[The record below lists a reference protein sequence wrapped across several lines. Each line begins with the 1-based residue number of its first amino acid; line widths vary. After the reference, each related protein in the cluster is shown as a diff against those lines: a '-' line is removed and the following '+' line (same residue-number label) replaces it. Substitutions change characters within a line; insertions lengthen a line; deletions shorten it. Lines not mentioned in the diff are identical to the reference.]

1 MQTKILGVAVAA
13 ALVAPGLAL
22 AQSSVQIYGTVN
34 MSGAQ
39 TKFSSV
45 PAASGGDITKYAVNS
60 HSSNWGIRSTESLGG
75 GMSAWFQAEFNMQME
90 RRTNTNDSIAQT
102 GEGSQ
107 RNSAVGL
114 RGGFGNVFVG
124 TWETP
129 WAQTF
134 RFWDVGTISGY
145 GPTTSIM
152 GRRESTNSGTSYVP
166 CTASF
171 TGATAGTG
179 NPTVTGVT
187 VPLGCTSTAVQGPTA
202 FGGANNLGYSL
213 WRRYQNAIHYESPE
227 WSGVQLKVA
236 IQPNETKT
244 NAQAGTSTAPAIP
257 ASNPSSW
264 SASLGWTGMGGRA
277 RAFLATMQ
285 SKDWSS
291 VGSTDGGWTFGG
303 GYDFGVANLGA
314 SYEQYTYKTG
324 NVTAAA
330 NGGVN
335 IGQGIGDIKAKQW
348 GIGLAVPVGPGKI
361 GASYAKAKDLGIAG
375 LDTSAK
381 MWNIGY
387 EWALSKR
394 TAVSFG
400 VAKIDNGTNQGFTW
414 TGATGGPNGPNEAS
428 PVPNGTDQTNLFV
441 GIRHSF

>member
-1 MQTKILGVAVAA
+1 MQKKILGVAVAA

-34 MSGAQ
+34 MSVAQ

-45 PAASGGDITKYAVNS
+45 PAAAGGDITKYAVNS

-75 GMSAWFQAEFNMQME
+75 GMSAWFQSEFNMQME
-90 RRTNTNDSIAQT
+90 RRSNDNANIAQT
-102 GEGSQ
+102 GEGSH
-107 RNSAVGL
+107 RNSGVGL
-114 RGGFGNVFVG
+114 RGGFGNVYVG

-134 RFWDVGTISGY
+134 RLWDVGTISGY
-145 GPTTSIM
+145 GPTTSLI
-152 GRRESTNSGTSYVP
+152 GRRESTNSGTQFAASTS
-166 CTASF
+166 TAIV
-171 TGATAGTG
+171 AGTG
-179 NPTVTGVT
+179 T
-187 VPLGCTSTAVQGPTA
+187 TSTAVQGPPFTGTNA
-202 FGGANNLGYSL
+202 LGYSL
-213 WRRYQNAIHYESPE
+213 WRRYQNAIFYESPE

-236 IQPNETKT
+236 IQPNETK
-244 NAQAGTSTAPAIP
+244 AGAVGALQ

-264 SASLGWTGMGGRA
+264 SGSLGWTGMGGRA

-291 VGSTDGGWTFGG
+291 IGKTDGGWTLGG
-303 GYDFGVANLGA
+303 GYDFGVANIGA
-314 SYEQYTYKTG
+314 TYEQYTYKTG
-324 NVTAAA
+324 DAGTTAT
-330 NGGVN
+330 NGGAAL
-335 IGQGIGDIKAKQW
+335 GDIKAKEW
-348 GIGLAVPVGPGKI
+348 AVGIAVPVGPGKI

-375 LDTSAK
+375 ADTGAK

-400 VAKIDNGTNQGFTW
+400 IAKIDNGAQQGFTW
-414 TGATGGPNGPNEAS
+414 TGATGGPSGANETNPMPA
-428 PVPNGTDQTNLFV
+428 GTDQTNLFV

>member
-1 MQTKILGVAVAA
+1 
-13 ALVAPGLAL
+13 
-22 AQSSVQIYGTVN
+22 
-34 MSGAQ
+34 
-39 TKFSSV
+39 
-45 PAASGGDITKYAVNS
+45 
-60 HSSNWGIRSTESLGG
+60 
-75 GMSAWFQAEFNMQME
+75 MQME
-90 RRTNTNDSIAQT
+90 RRTNDGVGIDAS

-107 RNSAVGL
+107 RNSGVGL

-134 RFWDVGTISGY
+134 RMWDVGTISGY
-145 GPTTSIM
+145 GPTTSII

-166 CTASF
+166 CT
-171 TGATAGTG
+171 TTLTPVVGNTA
-179 NPTVTGVT
+179 NPSITQVG
-187 VPLGCTSTAVQGPTA
+187 VPLNGCTSTAVQGPPTFNA
-202 FGGANNLGYSL
+202 AGALGYSL

-244 NAQAGTSTAPAIP
+244 NAQAATSTAIAIP
-257 ASNPSSW
+257 SSNPSSW

-291 VGSTDGGWTFGG
+291 VGNTDGGWTFGG
-303 GYDFGVANLGA
+303 GYDFGVANVGA
-314 SYEQYTYKTG
+314 TYETYTYKTG
-324 NVTAAA
+324 STAPA
-330 NGGVN
+330 GGVN
-335 IGQGIGDIKAKQW
+335 VGQGIGDVKAKQW
-348 GIGLAVPVGPGKI
+348 GVGLAVPIGPGKI

-375 LDTSAK
+375 ADTSAK

-400 VAKIDNGTNQGFTW
+400 VAKIDNGAQQGFTW
-414 TGATGGPNGPNEAS
+414 TGATGGPNGPREAS
-428 PVPNGTDQTNLFV
+428 PLPGGTDQTNIFV

>member
-1 MQTKILGVAVAA
+1 MQKKLLGVAVAA

-22 AQSSVQIYGTVN
+22 AQSSVQIYGTIH
-34 MSGAQ
+34 MSLNQ

-45 PAASGGDITKYAVNS
+45 PAANGGDITKYGINS
-60 HSSNWGIRSTESLGG
+60 HASNWGIRSTESLGG
-75 GMSAWFQAEFNMQME
+75 GMSAWFQAEFNLQME
-90 RRTNTNDSIAQT
+90 RRTNDNVSIAQT

-107 RNSAVGL
+107 RNSGLGL
-114 RGGFGNVFVG
+114 RGGFGNVYLG

-134 RFWDVGTISGY
+134 RFWDVGTIGGW
-145 GPTTSIM
+145 GPTTSII
-152 GRRESTNSGTSYVP
+152 GRRESTNSGTSYIP
-166 CTASF
+166 CTSTGTAAVAG
-171 TGATAGTG
+171 TAAGGATT
-179 NPTVTGVT
+179 T
-187 VPLGCTSTAVQGPTA
+187 VPIVGCTATAVQGPPG

-213 WRRYQNAIHYESPE
+213 WRRYQNAIFYESPE

-244 NAQAGTSTAPAIP
+244 NATATTI

-264 SASLGWTGMGGRA
+264 SGSLGWTGMGGRA

-303 GYDFGVANLGA
+303 GYDFGVANIGGT
-314 SYEQYTYKTG
+314 YEQYTYKTG
-324 NVTAAA
+324 NSAAS
-330 NGGVN
+330 GGA
-335 IGQGIGDIKAKQW
+335 GIGDVKAKEW
-348 GIGLAVPVGPGKI
+348 AVGIAVPVGPGKI
-361 GASYAKAKDLGIAG
+361 GASYAKAKDLGLAG

-387 EWALSKR
+387 EWSLSKR
-394 TAVSFG
+394 TALGFG

-414 TGATGGPNGPNEAS
+414 TGATGGPNGPNELS
-428 PVPNGTDQTNLFV
+428 PVPNGTDQTNIFV
-441 GIRHSF
+441 SIRHSF